1 MRIGLVL
8 ADLPQ
13 YSETFFKYKIKG
25 LIAGGHEVIVFTSGN
40 AGTKPI
46 TDYKVKYSLP
56 VMKGN
61 LVLQSL
67 NFFNGILKTLIVS
80 PSRVSKLVSLEKK
93 EGRNFWEALKS
104 VYLNS
109 HIITEDLDR
118 LHFGFATN
126 ALRKENIAET
136 IGARMSVSFRGFDIN
151 VYPLKH
157 PGCYDLLWKKID
169 KVHTISDYLH
179 KKAVKL
185 GLPESI
191 PYSKITPAIDLTKFA
206 LKNDRGKFHDPVRIV
221 TVGRLNWIKDYETAI
236 SSLAILRTDGIKFLY
251 EIIGDG
257 KELERIRFAVY
268 QSGLDDCVKF
278 LGKITHDEIVKR
290 MEASDIYLQT
300 SLQEGFCVSVLEA
313 QAMGLMCIVSDADGL
328 RENVVEGVTGFVAE
342 RRRAQSFA
350 EKLIEIIRMSEPE
363 RIRIADAARMRVED
377 EFGIEK
383 QNRLFNEFFLN

>member
-40 AGTKPI
+40 AGMKPI

-56 VMKGN
+56 MMEGN

-126 ALRKENIAET
+126 ALHKENIAET

-313 QAMGLMCIVSDADGL
+313 QAMGLICVVSDADGL

-363 RIRIADAARMRVED
+363 RIRIADVARMRVED